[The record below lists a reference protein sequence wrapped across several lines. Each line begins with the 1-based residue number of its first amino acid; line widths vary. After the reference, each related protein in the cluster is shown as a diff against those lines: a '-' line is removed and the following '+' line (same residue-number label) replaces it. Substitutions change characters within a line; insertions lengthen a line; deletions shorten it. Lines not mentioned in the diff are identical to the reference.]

1 MDDKVKLAELLEA
14 NPTLDDLKAQ
24 FQESAIADLSPEQ
37 KVKLKILDGHH
48 RLKAND
54 KIKKLNKFK
63 VEVYRY
69 IPPEKEDMGETF
81 GQAMN
86 AANDNAVRTTLGEQM
101 KFLRMC
107 CQRRGIGYKSQL
119 TDAQCLD
126 IGLQLNVNKTFAS
139 DKERRSWTNT
149 VRNQLYFMVAY
160 PESSVDFMMYVTDA
174 CIFADCV
181 CSHKLSDSGESGK
194 PWVPAGT
201 INLNLN
207 MRNLG
212 TDPDLSFDV
221 CCQSHLCLSADEP
234 AVLFGALWS

>member
-81 GQAMN
+81 GHAGN
-86 AANDNAVRTTLGEQM
+86 E
-101 KFLRMC
+101 
-107 CQRRGIGYKSQL
+107 RGQ
-119 TDAQCLD
+119 
-126 IGLQLNVNKTFAS
+126 
-139 DKERRSWTNT
+139 
-149 VRNQLYFMVAY
+149 
-160 PESSVDFMMYVTDA
+160 
-174 CIFADCV
+174 
-181 CSHKLSDSGESGK
+181 
-194 PWVPAGT
+194 
-201 INLNLN
+201 
-207 MRNLG
+207 
-212 TDPDLSFDV
+212 
-221 CCQSHLCLSADEP
+221 
-234 AVLFGALWS
+234 